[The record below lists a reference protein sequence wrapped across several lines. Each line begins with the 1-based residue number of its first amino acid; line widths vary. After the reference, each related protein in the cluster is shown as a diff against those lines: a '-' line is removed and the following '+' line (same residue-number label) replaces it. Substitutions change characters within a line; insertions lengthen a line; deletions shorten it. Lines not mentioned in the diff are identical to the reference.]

1 MRLSAAT
8 WIAAT
13 LVALTVAVAL
23 WAWLSLPAGAGVPL
37 NYLGLDGHR
46 HLASSRTAVWL
57 MPFVSTMVT
66 LGLTAAA
73 ARRAD
78 VQAAAQPFDMT
89 MIAVAGLLLVT
100 ENALVGRAFDPAFNV
115 MGPVAI
121 ACGVLLL
128 AIGNY
133 LGKARRN
140 AVFGVRTPWTLA
152 DATVWDKTHRFAGR
166 GMVAGGLLL
175 VVLGF
180 VLRDGNALGV
190 AIGACT
196 ALPLLAAVVRSAG
209 LHRAIPRG

>member
-1 MRLSAAT
+1 MRLSAASR
-8 WIAAT
+8 IAAI
-13 LVALTVAVAL
+13 LVALTAAVAL
-23 WAWLSLPAGAGVPL
+23 WAWFSLPAGAGVPL

-46 HLASSRTAVWL
+46 HMGASRMAVWL
-57 MPFVSTMVT
+57 MPFVSAMVT
-66 LGLTAAA
+66 LGLTTAA

-78 VQAAAQPFDMT
+78 VQQASLPFDMT
-89 MIAVAGLLLVT
+89 MISVAGLLLVT
-100 ENALVGRAFDPAFNV
+100 ENALVGRAFDPSFNV
-115 MGPVAI
+115 MGPVAV

-180 VLRDGNALGV
+180 ALRDGNALGV
-190 AIGACT
+190 SIGACT
-196 ALPLLAAVVRSAG
+196 ALPLLAAVAWSAG
-209 LHRAIPRG
+209 LRRATPRG